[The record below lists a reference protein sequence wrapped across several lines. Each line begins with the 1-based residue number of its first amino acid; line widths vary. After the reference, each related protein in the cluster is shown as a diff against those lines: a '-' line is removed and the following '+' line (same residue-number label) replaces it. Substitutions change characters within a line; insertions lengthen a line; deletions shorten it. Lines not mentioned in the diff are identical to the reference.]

1 VCRVLEEQVSD
12 LLSKRGLS
20 IAFAESCTGGLVSH
34 RITNVPGSSKYYL
47 GSVVS
52 YSNEVKNRLLLVR
65 QETLENF
72 GAVSHQCA
80 TEMAKGVRNL
90 IGSDIGVAITGIL
103 GPGGSTI
110 EKPVGLVYISL
121 SSKDS
126 VDYKKFKFN
135 KSRIEN
141 KNSTADAALNMLLAY
156 LKTSHTKDS

>member
-1 VCRVLEEQVSD
+1 MLEEQVSD
-12 LLSKRGLS
+12 LLSKCGLS

-52 YSNEVKNRLLLVR
+52 YSNEVKHRLLLVR

-80 TEMAKGVRNL
+80 TEMANGVRNL
-90 IGSDIGVAITGIL
+90 IGSDIGVSITGIL

-126 VDYKKFKFN
+126 VNYKKFNFDGG
-135 KSRIEN
+135 RIEN
-141 KNSTADAALNMLLAY
+141 KNSTSDAALKMLLAY
-156 LKTSHTKDS
+156 LKTDKSSEIW